1 MPIPRQPRGVRW
13 IATQTATYDILMAL
27 FASVVGLSSA
37 WNHAT
42 VQPAPLISRREIVS
56 APTST
61 IQVERISI
69 SEAHQA
75 AITDAIREGRRTDN
89 K

>member
-1 MPIPRQPRGVRW
+1 MKDLPNAAGMTGQSP
-13 IATQTATYDILMAL
+13 
-27 FASVVGLSSA
+27 S
-37 WNHAT
+37 
-42 VQPAPLISRREIVS
+42 LITRREIVS

-75 AITDAIREGRRTDN
+75 AITDAIREGRKSAGKSESR
-89 K
+89 